1 VVGCVPH
8 NTKRQVHW
16 GGRDT
21 LATQHKARKHT
32 LQAALSSRCRCTYRP
47 ITHHDQPSV
56 CGGSRSCLLVE
67 TDCRPAAAASRHP
80 PSHGTPHC
88 GPPALRP
95 AEHTQPVAARRHH
108 NAPRL
113 AQGHWHCGQA
123 SRRAAAAP
131 WLWPSPDPV
140 ASACSEHT
148 GSQTQSRGNKTESL
162 ELEAEA
168 CRMQARKLTWV
179 GHRHPGTAAVVKT
192 IVLHL

>member
-1 VVGCVPH
+1 MCATQYQKASALGRERHP
-8 NTKRQVHW
+8 
-16 GGRDT
+16 RDT
-21 LATQHKARKHT
+21 TQSTQTHTPGRSQQPLSAART
-32 LQAALSSRCRCTYRP
+32 APSPTTTSPALRR
-47 ITHHDQPSV
+47 QPQLSA
-56 CGGSRSCLLVE
+56 GR

-95 AEHTQPVAARRHH
+95 AEHTQPVAARRRH